1 VIGLRTQ
8 SASGEGKGSIVRTSD
23 CAETGRIALSRR
35 HFLAVAGGIA
45 GSAILAA
52 CGGTTAT
59 DTPKPA
65 APTTSAPTTAAPATS
80 APTAAA
86 SSAATT
92 GSATTASGSATTAGT
107 TAAGSAASG
116 TRPAASTTSGAT
128 TTGTTAAS
136 GATGASGTGAAGTR
150 PASSAVT
157 TGSVTSGTT
166 TASGSATAGAAGQ
179 TLVIEASE
187 YAFKTMGSLPAG
199 VTTVQ
204 MKNLGKENH
213 ETQIVRLN
221 DGITPEQ
228 FLAAVQ
234 AAGNGEPPPIF
245 TYEGG
250 PAEIVPGKTSE
261 IALDLQV
268 GQYMLLCF
276 VSAPDG
282 QPHVM
287 KGMVLPIK
295 VNAATGAPRALPSG
309 KGTLALGATNGFDLP
324 ATLPAGKNQYRVTNQ
339 GKTPRAFYIGAI
351 PADKTLDDV
360 NAELA
365 KPDSGPPSW
374 FTANGGMDG
383 LKPNGSGVVTLDL
396 TPGKYAAVDVAF
408 GPDKPFAKV
417 FTVG

>member
-1 VIGLRTQ
+1 MTSLRTQ
-8 SASGEGKGSIVRTSD
+8 GAPKDCEASVVRTSD
-23 CAETGRIALSRR
+23 GPGRGYVALSRR
-35 HFLAVAGGIA
+35 QFLTVAGSIA

-52 CGGTTAT
+52 CGGGTAT
-59 DTPKPA
+59 DTPKPT

-86 SSAATT
+86 ASPATTT
-92 GSATTASGSATTAGT
+92 GSATTASASA

-116 TRPAASTTSGAT
+116 TRPAASAASGAT
-128 TTGTTAAS
+128 TTGTTV
-136 GATGASGTGAAGTR
+136 ASGTGAAGTR
-150 PASSAVT
+150 PTGSAVT
-157 TGSVTSGTT
+157 SSSVTSGTT

-213 ETQIVRLN
+213 EASIVRLN

-261 IALDLQV
+261 VVLDLQA

-282 QPHVM
+282 QPHAM

-295 VNAATGAPRALPSG
+295 VNAATGAPRPLPTG
-309 KGTLALGATNGFDLP
+309 KGTLALGAANGFDLP
-324 ATLPAGKNQYRVTNQ
+324 ATLPAGKGQYRVTNQ

-365 KPDSGPPSW
+365 KPDSGPPPW

-396 TPGKYAAVDVAF
+396 APGKYAAVDVAF

-417 FTVG
+417 FTVTP